1 MGSKTGSEG
10 GFGKRPYFFRLFF
23 PGQLPLFV
31 VSRKSL
37 IQHNL
42 NYIFHRAQI
51 MLKSSKFPNSCLT
64 LRSNLGKYPDCTVP
78 ATTSY
83 FRARR
88 RLMEDLPILPISAE
102 LSTSGKHSDYYEGWI
117 KLWLAL
123 EVSLYGTYL
132 TRSNCSKSKESN
144 WREN

>member
-31 VSRKSL
+31 VSGKSL

-102 LSTSGKHSDYYEGWI
+102 LSTSGKHSDYYEG
-117 KLWLAL
+117 
-123 EVSLYGTYL
+123 
-132 TRSNCSKSKESN
+132 
-144 WREN
+144 